1 MAPVEI
7 VRVGLVGVAVIIS
20 TINFFFSKEIF

>member
-20 TINFFFSKEIF
+20 TIIFFFSKEIF